1 LRAKKYEAAG
11 EIRLLLFFG
20 VLFQRQFPAPGVCET
35 GMVSSNLK
43 RMMQLSI
50 LIRFRRPRLA
60 GAGRVFRSLPMIFLA
75 ACAALSLPPCASAKV
90 AKEFSPATL
99 VETADYQPCRNGCS
113 AKTEPV
119 SAFCFRQGDQVLIA
133 DGSSLLHE
141 NKFSGM
147 EELAGKQV
155 QIRFNERFVWVMTP
169 DGQAMKLERGT
180 TYENFK
186 DAGCIREVR
195 KPIIDAAYAHKRPGK
210 VSTYAFALAGSGKG
224 DLYLWFQCDL
234 SSDKSVIACQRW
246 YRDGTPYSK
255 DWYCARTVDG
265 APVAAEFEVD
275 ELLSQE
281 GRLVLKSGAV
291 VQQDHRAR
299 TNDVLDRPGEACR

>member
-1 LRAKKYEAAG
+1 MG
-11 EIRLLLFFG
+11 
-20 VLFQRQFPAPGVCET
+20 
-35 GMVSSNLK
+35 SSTLK

-50 LIRFRRPRLA
+50 MTWFRHFRLA
-60 GAGRVFRSLPMIFLA
+60 SPGRVMRSLPLIALVF
-75 ACAALSLPPCASAKV
+75 CAAFNLAPCASARG
-90 AKEFSPATL
+90 AKDYSAATL

-113 AKTEPV
+113 ANAEPA
-119 SAFCFRQGDQVLIA
+119 STYCFRQGDQIVVG
-133 DGSSLLHE
+133 DGRSFRHE
-141 NKFSGM
+141 KKLSGL

-155 QIRFNERFVWVMTP
+155 QIRFSRRFVWVMPP

-210 VSTYAFALAGSGKG
+210 VSATAFALAGSGKG

-234 SSDKSVIACQRW
+234 SADKSVIACQRW
-246 YRDGTPYSK
+246 YRDGTPYGK
-255 DWYCARTVDG
+255 DWYCARTLDG
-265 APVAAEFEVD
+265 APVAAEFEID

-299 TNDVLDRPGEACR
+299 TNDVLDRPNEACR

>member
-1 LRAKKYEAAG
+1 MRKQPEKFG
-11 EIRLLLFFG
+11 CFCFPEIQ
-20 VLFQRQFPAPGVCET
+20 FQRQSPASGVCEA

-43 RMMQLSI
+43 RMMQL
-50 LIRFRRPRLA
+50 LIQSRFRHTRLA
-60 GAGRVFRSLPMIFLA
+60 NTGKSFRAFLMIFLA
-75 ACAALSLPPCASAKV
+75 VCAALSLAPCASARE
-90 AKEFSPATL
+90 AKEFAAATL

-119 SAFCFRQGDQVLIA
+119 SAFCFRQGDKVLVG
-133 DGSSLLHE
+133 DGSSFLHE
-141 NKFSGM
+141 KKFSGL

-155 QIRFNERFVWVMTP
+155 QIRFNERFVWVMPP
-169 DGQAMKLERGT
+169 DGPTMKLERGSK
-180 TYENFK
+180 YEYFK

-195 KPIIDAAYAHKRPGK
+195 RPIIDTAYAHKRPVK
-210 VSTYAFALAGSGKG
+210 VSTYAFALAGSGKEG
-224 DLYLWFQCDL
+224 DLYMWFQCDL
-234 SSDKSVIACQRW
+234 SPDKSVIACQRW
-246 YRDGTPYSK
+246 FGDGTPYGK

-265 APVAAEFEVD
+265 APVAADFEID

-299 TNDVLDRPGEACR
+299 TNDVLDRPNEACR